1 MLLAQERW
9 MPIERLL
16 RGASFSPEEVRVM
29 AHAYEAVSVKLH
41 DRGQPPVVKEL
52 IAKRV
57 IELGK
62 LKALDSRELADRVL
76 ASFGLP
82 KV

>member
-1 MLLAQERW
+1 
-9 MPIERLL
+9 MPIRGLL
-16 RGASFSPEEVRVM
+16 RGSSFSPEEVRVM
-29 AHAYEAVSVKLH
+29 ADAYEAVSAKLH
-41 DRGQPPVVKEL
+41 DRGQPAVVREL

-57 IELGK
+57 IEFGT
-62 LKALDSRELADRVL
+62 LKALDSRELAGRVL

>member
-1 MLLAQERW
+1 
-9 MPIERLL
+9 MPIRGLL
-16 RGASFSPEEVRVM
+16 SGSAFSPEEVRVL
-29 AHAYEAVSVKLH
+29 ADAYEAVSVKLH
-41 DRGQPPVVKEL
+41 DRGQPAVVKEL

-82 KV
+82 KI